1 MFSSTHTA
9 YKSKLLAIY
18 LCWWKLVAS
27 ACLEALPQK
36 VQKSSITDPERSQC
50 GWRGGNDGQIWTN
63 VLSQSVLCDTLCQLA
78 QSCAART
85 TRDSLQELIC
95 MPTGQLM
102 DHSQAVAAP
111 NPNTKQLRTFHP
123 DSQQDRSRLNRVL
136 RDGPNPLAAESI
148 PNDLGS
154 WDSLAQ
160 RSHVF
165 STSAPLP
172 PGWPCRA
179 AAIVTEFCPILWWWW
194 ICCGPFPANLE
205 HWWPAT
211 SEWQLLLPP
220 VTNREGSRFQPVRS
234 AWPSERCCSPRLL
247 GKFDL
252 LWYLPLKHL
261 TGHCRNWDWHQVG
274 PFPIQQIGWVPFAI
288 GDHGR
293 RNS

>member
-85 TRDSLQELIC
+85 WRDSLQELIC

-179 AAIVTEFCPILWWWW
+179 AAIVAEFCPHPVMMVNLLW
-194 ICCGPFPANLE
+194 PFSSKPGTLVAS
-205 HWWPAT
+205 HQRVAT
-211 SEWQLLLPP
+211 SAAPCDKSWRFKVPTCSVSLAFRKMLFSKASWKIRSPLISSAEAF
-220 VTNREGSRFQPVRS
+220 NR
-234 AWPSERCCSPRLL
+234 AL
-247 GKFDL
+247 
-252 LWYLPLKHL
+252 
-261 TGHCRNWDWHQVG
+261 
-274 PFPIQQIGWVPFAI
+274 
-288 GDHGR
+288 
-293 RNS
+293 